1 MKGTRI
7 QQMFR
12 QVVTLVFMVCRL
24 WRPIPG
30 GATAR
35 EHPAPNPRNGPF
47 RPTPAASSA
56 RDSPASS
63 WTSSSKPKKDFM
75 FKDALFDSSSRT
87 RSRSPRPSMSRRS
100 ATLPQQDISV
110 SRLQSGT
117 LSRRWTSS
125 TRPNST
131 TPTGAN
137 LSTPDITGSRILAD
151 ITAKHI
157 VRLADITGG
166 YNWCLF
172 LWHCPV

>member
-1 MKGTRI
+1 MSAVMKGTRI

-24 WRPIPG
+24 WRQIPG

-35 EHPAPNPRNGPF
+35 ENPAHNPRNGPF

-87 RSRSPRPSMSRRS
+87 RLRSPRPSTARR
-100 ATLPQQDISV
+100 
-110 SRLQSGT
+110 
-117 LSRRWTSS
+117 
-125 TRPNST
+125 ST
-131 TPTGAN
+131 TPLHQDALTSRLHLGASHSRWASPTR
-137 LSTPDITGSRILAD
+137 STSLAGA
-151 ITAKHI
+151 TSQSAN
-157 VRLADITGG
+157 V
-166 YNWCLF
+166 
-172 LWHCPV
+172 